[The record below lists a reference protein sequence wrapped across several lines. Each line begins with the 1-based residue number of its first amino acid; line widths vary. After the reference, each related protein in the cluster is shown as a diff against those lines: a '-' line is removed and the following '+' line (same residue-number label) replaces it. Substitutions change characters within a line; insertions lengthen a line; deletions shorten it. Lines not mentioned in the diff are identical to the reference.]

1 MRFYNCKINKYQ
13 DTDDLSADELKELGL
28 PIPKAKVKEGQV
40 SKEKSEPPTK
50 TDSSEE
56 KK

>member
-13 DTDDLSADELKELGL
+13 DSDDLSAEQLKELGL

-40 SKEKSEPPTK
+40 SKEKIEPPTK

>member
-13 DTDDLSADELKELGL
+13 DTDDLSADELKELDL

-40 SKEKSEPPTK
+40 SKEKIDPLAK